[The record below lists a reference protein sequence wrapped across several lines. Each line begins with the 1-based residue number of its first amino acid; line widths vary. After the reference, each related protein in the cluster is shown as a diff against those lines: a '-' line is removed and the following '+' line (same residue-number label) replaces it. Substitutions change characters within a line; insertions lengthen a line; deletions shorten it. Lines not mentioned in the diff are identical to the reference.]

1 MADDICWHDAFA
13 QAAIM
18 NETVIYPQQSLY
30 LVDRGLVRNAKPG
43 IITRAG
49 PKVTIPHGTAT
60 KHVCRSISHSDAPAR
75 GKHIIKDKNY
85 KVRFVRP
92 NVAIA
97 RETTCLLAAT
107 DAVPPDNKY
116 GHRNHKTTD
125 DQAAAAVLQRTR
137 SVRNDKASFN
147 LVPGSTN
154 TLYGRLTA
162 GMKPE
167 AADLLHYYSVKIGRS
182 FYPLHETAMP
192 FEFNPVGTV
201 WLPLAITDQVLL
213 NAILLSAAVRAITN
227 TETDSASQYFVTA
240 LQSVNEKIAKGTTN
254 DATIA
259 AVSCLVAIEHSLGN
273 QEKSDIHRHG
283 MYKMIDESG
292 GVGKIDGRLLMK
304 IYRAELH
311 LSVDRL
317 LHPVL
322 PRLRRRVPSLR
333 LPGSATPLKS
343 YEEPWKLSLGL
354 HPALSDAMSRL
365 CELSQVL
372 QYSAD
377 HSYPIKP
384 RAFDEDIICVQHDLL
399 CSLESTFPAA
409 SRACALAGLVYT
421 KTLTRETPF
430 EGSHSLI
437 IAEALK
443 GSYCVA
449 NFEGIAN
456 NIVLWIHVMAAFAAT
471 NTKDSAWFREKV
483 RVSRGAMGVRTWSA
497 AESHLEDIAWIR
509 QVHSQYGQD
518 LWAQMIVEG

>member
-1 MADDICWHDAFA
+1 MAYGIRWPDAFGQGA
-13 QAAIM
+13 VM

-30 LVDRGLVRNAKPG
+30 LVDRGLVRNAKSG
-43 IITRAG
+43 FITRAG
-49 PKVTIPHGTAT
+49 PKVTIPQGRAS
-60 KHVCRSISHSDAPAR
+60 KHVCRSMSPSDAPAR
-75 GKHIIKDKNY
+75 GKHIIKNKNY

-97 RETTCLLAAT
+97 RETTCPLAAT
-107 DAVPPDNKY
+107 DAVSPDNDY
-116 GHRNHKTTD
+116 GSKNHKKSD
-125 DQAAAAVLQRTR
+125 GQAATVVLQRTG
-137 SVRNDKASFN
+137 SVHIDNASFN
-147 LVPGSTN
+147 FVRGSSN

-167 AADLLHYYSVKIGRS
+167 AADLLHYYSVKIGQS
-182 FYPLHETAMP
+182 FYPLHQTALL

-201 WLPLAITDQVLL
+201 WLPLAIKDQVLL

-227 TETDSASQYFVTA
+227 TETDSASQYFLTT
-240 LQSVNEKIAKGTTN
+240 LQSVNDTIAKGTTN

-273 QEKSDIHRHG
+273 QEKSDIHREG
-283 MYKMIDESG
+283 MHKMIDECG

-311 LSVDRL
+311 LCVDRL
-317 LHPVL
+317 LHPLL

-333 LPGSATPLKS
+333 IPGSATLLKS
-343 YEEPWKLSLGL
+343 YGEPWKLSLGL
-354 HPALSDAMSRL
+354 EPALSDAMSRL
-365 CELSQVL
+365 CGLSQVL

-377 HSYPIKP
+377 HSYPINP
-384 RAFDEDIICVQHDLL
+384 RAFDEDIICIQHDLL
-399 CSLESTFPAA
+399 CSLKPTVSAA
-409 SRACALAGLVYT
+409 SRACVLAGLVYT

-430 EGSHSLI
+430 EGNHSLI
-437 IAEALK
+437 IAEAMEN
-443 GSYCVA
+443 SFYEA
-449 NFEGIAN
+449 NFEGLAN

-471 NTKDSAWFREKV
+471 STKDSAWFRKKV
-483 RVSRGAMGVRTWSA
+483 RVSRDAMGVRTWYA
-497 AESHLEDIAWIR
+497 AESHLEHIAWIR